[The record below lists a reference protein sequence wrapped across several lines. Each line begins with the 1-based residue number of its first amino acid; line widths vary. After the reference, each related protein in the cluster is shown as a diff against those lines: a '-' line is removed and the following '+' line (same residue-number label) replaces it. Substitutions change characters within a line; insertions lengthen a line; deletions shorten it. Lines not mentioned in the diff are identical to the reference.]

1 MALIKPTYM
10 RNIQQIE
17 RSSTSLSGRVLDSR
31 SNRGWGFKPHQ
42 RYCVGSLSKTLYPL
56 LSTGSTQE
64 NVSCHMTEKFKY
76 STGIKRVKFLPTS
89 DHFGCQTVWTK
100 GPA

>member
-1 MALIKPTYM
+1 M
-10 RNIQQIE
+10 
-17 RSSTSLSGRVLDSR
+17 
-31 SNRGWGFKPHQ
+31 
-42 RYCVGSLSKTLYPL
+42 SLSKTLYPL

-64 NVSCHMTEKFKY
+64 NVSCHMTEKFKV

-89 DHFGCQTVWTK
+89 DHFVRQTVWTK